1 MTSQTP
7 ADADRKVF
15 DLQNRFLTEL
25 PDLCLE
31 WQAAPVPEPNLVVLN
46 DDLARDLGLEP
57 DNLASPDG
65 VDFLSG
71 NRAPEGSTPVA
82 LGYAGHQ
89 FGNYSPRLGDGRALL
104 LGELVTPTPGQST
117 AGVAEWDAAAGLVDV
132 HLKGSGRTPFARGGD
147 GKATIGPMLR
157 EYVVSEALNSLGV
170 ATTRSLAV
178 VTTGEVVHRDGPE
191 PGAVLTRI
199 AASHIRVGTFEYA
212 VRLGGSDLVRRLAD
226 HAIQRHYPH
235 LARGEDPADG
245 HYVGLLS
252 AVVDAQAKL
261 VADWMLLGF
270 IHGVMNTDNMTISGE
285 GIDYGPC
292 AFMDRYDPTAV
303 FSSID
308 HVGRY
313 AYGNQAPIAA
323 WNLARLA
330 ETMLDLLSSDTT
342 EAVAIATEIVN
353 GFPARFNLHWR
364 TSMLRKLG
372 LVELP
377 VDGDS
382 LLDDLPVAMHE
393 AGSDWT
399 ATFRNLSAGLR
410 SDSRNEGPRFVTLDE
425 PSESLDNWTRRWRR
439 QLQREG
445 RDLREVA
452 AGMDSVNPIYIP
464 RNHLVDEALRS
475 ASLGD
480 LAPFRKLIDVLRD
493 PFTARAGLERYAEA
507 APTEF
512 NAGFQTFCGT

>member
-1 MTSQTP
+1 MKPQAPLTGSKLLELQH
-7 ADADRKVF
+7 VF
-15 DLQNRFLTEL
+15 HEQLPEL
-25 PDLCLE
+25 SLE
-31 WQAAPVPEPNLVVLN
+31 WQAAAVPEPALVVLN
-46 DDLARDLGLEP
+46 EALARELGIDPSEL
-57 DNLASPDG
+57 NSPAA
-65 VDFLSG
+65 VDVFSG
-71 NRAPEGSTPVA
+71 NHAPEGSVPVA

-104 LGELVTPTPGQST
+104 LGELTTPDG
-117 AGVAEWDAAAGLVDV
+117 DLVDI

-157 EYVVSEALNSLGV
+157 EYIVSEALSSLGV

-178 VTTGEVVHRDGPE
+178 VTTGEQINRDRLE

-226 HAIQRHYPH
+226 HAIERHYPH
-235 LARGEDPADG
+235 LATAENP
-245 HYVGLLS
+245 YVELLS

-261 VADWMLLGF
+261 IAQWMLLGF

-292 AFMDRYDPTAV
+292 AFMDQYDPGAV

-308 HVGRY
+308 HAGRY

-330 ETMLDLLSSDTT
+330 ETMLDLLAADTT
-342 EAVAIATEIVN
+342 DAVASATEIVN

-364 TSMLRKLG
+364 GLINRKLG
-372 LVELP
+372 LAELS
-377 VDGDS
+377 DDS
-382 LLDDLPVAMHE
+382 LLDDLPVAMQ
-393 AGSDWT
+393 ADGLDWT
-399 ATFRNLSAGLR
+399 QTFRNLADGLR
-410 SDSRNEGPRFVTLDE
+410 GSFERPEFGGQLGVWVN
-425 PSESLDNWTRRWRR
+425 RWHR
-439 QLQREG
+439 QIEREG
-445 RDLREVA
+445 RDSQQVA
-452 AGMDSVNPIYIP
+452 DEMDSVNPIYIP
-464 RNHLVDEALRS
+464 RNHLVDEALQAATS
-475 ASLGD
+475 GD
-480 LAPFRKLIDVLRD
+480 LGPFRQLVNVLSD
-493 PFTARAGLERYAEA
+493 PFTKRAGLDRFANA
-507 APTEF
+507 ATSEF